1 MGGLSRMISKNSKMQ
16 TSTNN
21 ENHWIGFGL
30 TAFGKEHSVQ
40 YFSDQFLNVRVQW
53 EKNEWEK
60 PKRMRKTHNSLCV
73 SDTHTNN

>member
-30 TAFGKEHSVQ
+30 TAFGKEHSV
-40 YFSDQFLNVRVQW
+40 
-53 EKNEWEK
+53 
-60 PKRMRKTHNSLCV
+60 
-73 SDTHTNN
+73 